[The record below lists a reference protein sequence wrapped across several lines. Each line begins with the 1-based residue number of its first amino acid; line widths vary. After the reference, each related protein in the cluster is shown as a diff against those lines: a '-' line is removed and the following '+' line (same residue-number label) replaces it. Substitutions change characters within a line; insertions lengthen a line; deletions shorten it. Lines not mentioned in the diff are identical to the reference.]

1 MWRNLS
7 GCPVGSSFF
16 EIQKKKSSLF
26 VYIAIEEAMKIDDRD
41 YQNPKEIEITTLEEV
56 LYINMKTVPCLCL
69 NTSMLSV
76 STFHTDVW
84 SMAQV
89 CRSTSSGCVR
99 KKSNRTSG
107 SVQCCVL

>member
-1 MWRNLS
+1 
-7 GCPVGSSFF
+7 
-16 EIQKKKSSLF
+16 
-26 VYIAIEEAMKIDDRD
+26 MKIDDRD
-41 YQNPKEIEITTLEEV
+41 YQNPEEIEITTLEEV